1 MDTNIKEGTR
11 VKVLRLNGEDVD
23 FYATLKPLK
32 EFLYANM
39 CICSDNYFENKE
51 IYLPNHEKFGKEKQD
66 YFITV
71 SEENKNTPSLNSE
84 IDTLISA
91 INANNIVITGMVYEF
106 YHTNTLVIKINQEVF
121 VNVSKDPSEYR
132 ILVYFE
138 SKNREYGYD
147 TWLSAIEDIVEH
159 LKTPKEGDKLSKH
172 NNPYT
177 YQIIRISNTS
187 LYNIVNLDTST
198 LIYTKHLTINSIREL
213 IKSKKYEIIK

>member
-23 FYATLKPLK
+23 FYATLKPLNT
-32 EFLYANM
+32 FPYAKM
-39 CICSDNYFENKE
+39 CICSDSYFENEK
-51 IYLPNHEKFGKEKQD
+51 IYLPNHNEFGKEKQD
-66 YFITV
+66 YFVVTND
-71 SEENKNTPSLNSE
+71 ENKNTPSLNSE

-91 INANNIVITGMVYEF
+91 INANNIVITDMVYEF
-106 YHTNTLVIKINQEVF
+106 YHTNTLVIKVNQEVF
-121 VNVSKDPSEYR
+121 VNVSKDPSEYQIR
-132 ILVYFE
+132 VYFK
-138 SKNREYGYD
+138 SKDKEYGYD

-172 NNPYT
+172 DNSYT

-198 LIYTKHLTINSIREL
+198 LIYTKHMTINSIREL
-213 IKSKKYEIIK
+213 IKAKTYELIK

>member
-23 FYATLKPLK
+23 FYATLKPIK
-32 EFLYANM
+32 ELPYAKM
-39 CICSDNYFENKE
+39 CNCSDSYFEDEK

-106 YHTNTLVIKINQEVF
+106 YHTNTLVIKVNQEVF
-121 VNVSKDPSEYR
+121 VNVSKDLSEYR

-138 SKNREYGYD
+138 SKDKEYGYD

-172 NNPYT
+172 DNSYT

>member
-11 VKVLRLNGEDVD
+11 VKVLRLNGEDVN

-32 EFLYANM
+32 ELPYANM
-39 CICSDNYFENKE
+39 CISSDNYFENEK

-91 INANNIVITGMVYEF
+91 INANNIVITDMVYEF
-106 YHTNTLVIKINQEVF
+106 YHTNNLVIKINQEVF
-121 VNVSKDPSEYR
+121 VNINRDLENYQ
-132 ILVYFE
+132 IIVYFE
-138 SKNREYGYD
+138 SKDKEYGYD

-172 NNPYT
+172 NNSYT
-177 YQIIRISNTS
+177 YQIIRISDTS

-198 LIYTKHLTINSIREL
+198 LIYTKHMTINSIREL

>member
-23 FYATLKPLK
+23 FYATLKPLNT
-32 EFLYANM
+32 FPYAKM
-39 CICSDNYFENKE
+39 CICSDSYFENEK
-51 IYLPNHEKFGKEKQD
+51 IYLPNHNEFGKEKQD
-66 YFITV
+66 YFVVTND
-71 SEENKNTPSLNSE
+71 ENKNTPSLNSE

-91 INANNIVITGMVYEF
+91 INANNIVITDMVYEF
-106 YHTNTLVIKINQEVF
+106 YHTNTLVIKVNQEVF
-121 VNVSKDPSEYR
+121 VNVSKDPSEYQIR
-132 ILVYFE
+132 VYFK
-138 SKNREYGYD
+138 SKDKEYGYD

-198 LIYTKHLTINSIREL
+198 LIIPNT
-213 IKSKKYEIIK
+213 

>member
-91 INANNIVITGMVYEF
+91 DR
-106 YHTNTLVIKINQEVF
+106 K
-121 VNVSKDPSEYR
+121 
-132 ILVYFE
+132 
-138 SKNREYGYD
+138 
-147 TWLSAIEDIVEH
+147 
-159 LKTPKEGDKLSKH
+159 
-172 NNPYT
+172 
-177 YQIIRISNTS
+177 
-187 LYNIVNLDTST
+187 ST
-198 LIYTKHLTINSIREL
+198 RLNS
-213 IKSKKYEIIK
+213 SH

>member
-23 FYATLKPLK
+23 FYATLKPLNT
-32 EFLYANM
+32 FPYANM
-39 CICSDNYFENKE
+39 CICSDSYFENEK
-51 IYLPNHEKFGKEKQD
+51 IYLPNHNEFGKEKQD

-91 INANNIVITGMVYEF
+91 INANNIVITDMVYEF

-121 VNVSKDPSEYR
+121 VNINRDLEDYQ
-132 ILVYFE
+132 IIVYFE
-138 SKNREYGYD
+138 SKDKEYGYD

-172 NNPYT
+172 DNSYT

-187 LYNIVNLDTST
+187 LYNIVNLDTNT
-198 LIYTKHLTINSIREL
+198 LIYTEHMTINSIREL
-213 IKSKKYEIIK
+213 LKSKTYELIK

>member
-32 EFLYANM
+32 ELPYAKM
-39 CICSDNYFENKE
+39 CNCSDSYFENEK

-66 YFITV
+66 YFIAV
-71 SEENKNTPSLNSE
+71 REQNKNTPSLNSE

-138 SKNREYGYD
+138 SKDKEYGYD

-172 NNPYT
+172 DNSYT

>member
-11 VKVLRLNGEDVD
+11 VKVLRLNGEDVN
-23 FYATLKPLK
+23 FYATLKPLNT
-32 EFLYANM
+32 LPCANM
-39 CICSDNYFENKE
+39 CNCSSSDFDYER
-51 IYLPNHEKFGKEKQD
+51 ILLPNHNKFGKEKQD
-66 YFITV
+66 YFVVIND
-71 SEENKNTPSLNSE
+71 ENKNTPSLNSE

-198 LIYTKHLTINSIREL
+198 LIYTKHMTINSIREL
-213 IKSKKYEIIK
+213 IKAKKYEIIK

>member
-1 MDTNIKEGTR
+1 MDTNIKEETR
-11 VKVLRLNGEDVD
+11 VKVLRLNGEDVN
-23 FYATLKPLK
+23 FYATLKPLNT
-32 EFLYANM
+32 FPYANM
-39 CICSDNYFENKE
+39 CTCSDSYFENEK

-106 YHTNTLVIKINQEVF
+106 YHTNILVIKVNQEVF
-121 VNVSKDPSEYR
+121 VNIKRDLEDYQ
-132 ILVYFE
+132 IKVYFE
-138 SKNREYGYD
+138 SKDKEYGYD

-172 NNPYT
+172 NNSYT

-198 LIYTKHLTINSIREL
+198 LIYTKHMTINSIREL

>member
-23 FYATLKPLK
+23 FYATLKPIKTLP
-32 EFLYANM
+32 YANI
-39 CICSDNYFENKE
+39 CNCSDSVFEYEK

-138 SKNREYGYD
+138 SKDKEYGYD

-172 NNPYT
+172 DNSYT

>member
-32 EFLYANM
+32 ELPYAKM
-39 CICSDNYFENKE
+39 CNCSDSYFENEK

-66 YFITV
+66 YFIKV
-71 SEENKNTPSLNSE
+71 RENKNTPSLNSE

-91 INANNIVITGMVYEF
+91 INANNIVISGMVYEF
-106 YHTNTLVIKINQEVF
+106 YHTNTLVIKVNQEVF
-121 VNVSKDPSEYR
+121 VNIKRDLEDYQ
-132 ILVYFE
+132 IKVYFE
-138 SKNREYGYD
+138 SKDKEYGYD

-172 NNPYT
+172 NNSYT

-198 LIYTKHLTINSIREL
+198 LIYTKHMTINSIREL

>member
-23 FYATLKPLK
+23 FYATLKPLNT
-32 EFLYANM
+32 FPYAKM
-39 CICSDNYFENKE
+39 CICSDSYFENEK
-51 IYLPNHEKFGKEKQD
+51 IYLPNHNEFGKEKQD
-66 YFITV
+66 YFVVTND
-71 SEENKNTPSLNSE
+71 ENKNTPSLNSE

-91 INANNIVITGMVYEF
+91 INANNIVITDMVYEF
-106 YHTNTLVIKINQEVF
+106 YHTNTLVIKVNQEVF
-121 VNVSKDPSEYR
+121 VNVSKDPSEYQIR
-132 ILVYFE
+132 VYFK
-138 SKNREYGYD
+138 SKDKEYGYD

-198 LIYTKHLTINSIREL
+198 LIYTKHMTINSIREL
-213 IKSKKYEIIK
+213 IKAKTYELIK

>member
-23 FYATLKPLK
+23 FYATLNPIK
-32 EFLYANM
+32 ELPYAKM
-39 CICSDNYFENKE
+39 CNCSDSYFENEK
-51 IYLPNHEKFGKEKQD
+51 IYLPNHEKFGKSEQD
-66 YFITV
+66 YFIKV
-71 SEENKNTPSLNSE
+71 REVNKNTPSLNSE

-106 YHTNTLVIKINQEVF
+106 YHTNTLVIKVNQEVF

-138 SKNREYGYD
+138 SKDKEYGYD
-147 TWLSAIEDIVEH
+147 NWLSAIEDIVEH

-172 NNPYT
+172 NNSYT

-198 LIYTKHLTINSIREL
+198 LIYTKHMTINSIREL
-213 IKSKKYEIIK
+213 IKSKKYELIK